1 MTYET
6 ETYLNFMGRDFV
18 AMIEYT
24 VSDWGAPA
32 LIDYN
37 YGGDPGWGP
46 EWDIEAITLHE
57 DREGDLGP
65 DFVVTGKLFQSLANN
80 IKIYD
85 AVNDSVNYKAQDRD
99 YEEDYD

>member
-1 MTYET
+1 M
-6 ETYLNFMGRDFV
+6 LFR
-18 AMIEYT
+18 
-24 VSDWGAPA
+24 S
-32 LIDYN
+32 LR
-37 YGGDPGWGP
+37 
-46 EWDIEAITLHE
+46 E

-65 DFVVTGKLFQSLANN
+65 DFVVTGKLFQSLTNN